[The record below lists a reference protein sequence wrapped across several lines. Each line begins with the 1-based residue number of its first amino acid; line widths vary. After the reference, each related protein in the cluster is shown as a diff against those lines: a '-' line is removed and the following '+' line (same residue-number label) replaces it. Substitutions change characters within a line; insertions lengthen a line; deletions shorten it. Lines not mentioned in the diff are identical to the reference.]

1 MIVGLTGGI
10 GSGKSSLAELLVAE
24 GVHRVDA
31 DLVARQVVAPESP
44 ALAKIAQH
52 FGDDILIDGEL
63 NRAKLRQLVF
73 SHAEHKQWL
82 DNLLHP
88 IIREEILRQLALGQS
103 PYQLLEAPLLFEN
116 NLDSY
121 CEKTVLVDLPVELQ
135 LERAASRDESS
146 HQQIQAIIDAQMSRT
161 EKQQRADI
169 IIDNALDRSHL
180 EKQAKQL
187 HLQLS
192 ALANK
197 R

>member
-146 HQQIQAIIDAQMSRT
+146 RQQIQAIIDAQMSRT